1 VLLANFSRRATH
13 VPLDGSAAV
22 VVAAGHATL
31 EPGYV
36 LLAPLSGALV
46 RLT

>member
-1 VLLANFSRRATH
+1 
-13 VPLDGSAAV
+13 
-22 VVAAGHATL
+22 VAAGHVTL

-36 LLAPLSGALV
+36 LLSPLSGALV